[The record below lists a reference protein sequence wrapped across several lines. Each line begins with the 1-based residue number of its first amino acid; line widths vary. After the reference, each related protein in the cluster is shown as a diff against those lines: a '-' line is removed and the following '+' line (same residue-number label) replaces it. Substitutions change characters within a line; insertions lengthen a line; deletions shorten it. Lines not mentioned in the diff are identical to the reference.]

1 MVHLADLIRKQEPR
15 EVATAVPVASAAQQR
30 HKKKEIAKI
39 VTLAVANSQSDK
51 NAEGAQA
58 ENFRELDLLVNFV
71 VSSNKFT
78 EQELFNSRR
87 YARNDP
93 ENSLLCFRELAAACR
108 LLKVNALVEES
119 PSIRRAIYADT
130 TSDPHDIIV
139 TIAI

>member
-58 ENFRELDLLVNFV
+58 KN
-71 VSSNKFT
+71 
-78 EQELFNSRR
+78 
-87 YARNDP
+87 
-93 ENSLLCFRELAAACR
+93 FRELAAACR